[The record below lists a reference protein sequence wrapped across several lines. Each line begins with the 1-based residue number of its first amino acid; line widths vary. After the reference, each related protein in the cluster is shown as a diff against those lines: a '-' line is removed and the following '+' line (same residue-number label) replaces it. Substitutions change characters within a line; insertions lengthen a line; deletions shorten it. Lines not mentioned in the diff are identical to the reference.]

1 MNISFFDDKPNLDEL
16 DFKNDLI
23 YKYKNVNVN
32 EMTNLLFYGLPHS
45 GKTIKIYA
53 FLCSIFNK
61 KVYDLKNMVFE
72 EDRKTM
78 NYKSSIYH
86 IEINPL
92 TLASNEKLFINSF
105 LKIYI
110 ETRNVGLDIPKIILI
125 KNANHLSTNSQM
137 AFRKFMEKNYRTCK
151 FIFEVNN
158 LSNFLEPLKS
168 RCLLFRI
175 KMPKMH
181 DIKNCLINI
190 SKRKN
195 ISISDN
201 IIDEIINNSNKLS
214 LLIDLKKIFGFY
226 TYYIFTNKHFS
237 YLYYD
242 KFNEIINFI
251 NNKKI
256 SFVIIQRIRDLIGEM
271 YINLVSM
278 EELILFIYTQL
289 SKMYMGNDLFLHNL
303 VYMTSKCY
311 TNIQNGNKDT
321 IHIEYYI
328 ISVIELVQLVINK

>member
-16 DFKNDLI
+16 DFKDDFI
-23 YKYKNVNVN
+23 YRYKNINVD
-32 EMTNLLFYGLPHS
+32 EMSNLLFYGLPHC

-53 FLCSIFNK
+53 LLCSIFNK

-92 TLASNEKLFINSF
+92 TLGSNEKLFINSF

-125 KNANHLSTNSQM
+125 KNADHLSTNSQM
-137 AFRKFMEKNYRTCK
+137 AFRKFMEKNYKTCK

-168 RCLLFRI
+168 RCLLFRV
-175 KMPKMH
+175 KMPLIH
-181 DIKNCLINI
+181 DIKLCLKNM
-190 SKRKN
+190 SVRKN
-195 ISISDN
+195 IVISDDTIN
-201 IIDEIINNSNKLS
+201 EIINNANKLS

-237 YLYYD
+237 YLYYE
-242 KFNEIINFI
+242 KFNEIINYI

-256 SFVIIQRIRDLIGEM
+256 SFVIIQKIRDLIGEM
-271 YINLVSM
+271 YINLVPM

-289 SKMYMGNDLFLHNL
+289 SKIYIGNDLFLHNL
-303 VYMTSKCY
+303 LLMTNKCY
-311 TNIQNGNKDT
+311 SNIQNGNKDT

-328 ISVIELVQLVINK
+328 ICIIELVQTIINN

>member
-16 DFKNDLI
+16 DFKDDFI
-23 YKYKNVNVN
+23 YKYKNIKID
-32 EMTNLLFYGLPHS
+32 EMSNLLFYGLPHS

-61 KVYDLKNMVFE
+61 KVYDLKNMIFE

-92 TLASNEKLFINSF
+92 TLGSNEKLFINSF

-125 KNANHLSTNSQM
+125 KNANHLSVNSQM
-137 AFRKFMEKNYRTCK
+137 AFRKFMEKNYKTCK
-151 FIFEVNN
+151 FIFEITN
-158 LSNFLEPLKS
+158 LSNFLEPIKS
-168 RCLLFRI
+168 RCLLFRV
-175 KMPKMH
+175 KMPKID
-181 DIKNCLINI
+181 DIKNCLKNMSI
-190 SKRKN
+190 RKN
-195 ISISDN
+195 ISISDDLIN
-201 IIDEIINNSNKLS
+201 KIIDNSNKLS

-226 TYYIFTNKHFS
+226 TYYIFTNKHFN

-242 KFNEIINFI
+242 KLNEIVNYI

-256 SFVIIQRIRDLIGEM
+256 SFVIIQKIRDLIGEM
-271 YINLVSM
+271 YINLVPM
-278 EELILFIYTQL
+278 EELILFIYTEL
-289 SKMYMGNDLFLHNL
+289 SKLHSNNELFLHNIL
-303 VYMTSKCY
+303 HMTNICY
-311 TNIQNGNKDT
+311 NNIQNGNKDT
-321 IHIEYYI
+321 IHVEYYI
-328 ISVIELVQLVINK
+328 VSVIELIQTILNK